1 MLRVGMTE
9 PAALSPEVAAHFRV
23 ALREARASALRDA
36 EGWMGVVVVLEQLA
50 AYCAPRASNLAST
63 LQRIRLIASRSSLAE
78 TVPTHWRTLHTPF
91 SELFDHVR
99 RGRNAAVH
107 QGAAARRLT
116 VHAIELA
123 LILEHAMA
131 PSSDFV
137 VDYMVRDP
145 IRALDWQPVSFVR
158 HQMLTN
164 SFSYL
169 PVYLELDGNKRWWL
183 ISDGALARYLRAQ
196 ANGGGDARL
205 RATVADAV
213 RSKQL
218 QVVPAKCVKP
228 TDLSGSVFTGES
240 DLPVLVES
248 GSPSELVGILTPFDL
263 L

>member
-1 MLRVGMTE
+1 MLRFDMTE
-9 PAALSPEVAAHFRV
+9 PVALAPEVAAHFRV

-36 EGWMGVVVVLEQLA
+36 EGWMSVVVVLEQLV
-50 AYCAPRASNLAST
+50 AYCAPKAPNLAGA
-63 LQRIRLIASRSSLAE
+63 LERIRLIASRSSLAE

-116 VHAIELA
+116 VHAVELA

-131 PSSDFV
+131 PSSDIV

-169 PVYLELDGNKRWWL
+169 PVQLELE
-183 ISDGALARYLRAQ
+183 LARYLRAQ

-228 TDLSGSVFTGES
+228 TDLASSLFTGDS

-248 GSPSELVGILTPFDL
+248 GTPPDLVGILTPFDL

>member
-1 MLRVGMTE
+1 MT
-9 PAALSPEVAAHFRV
+9 SPTHRPHQLEREVAAHFRS

-36 EGWMGVVVVLEQLA
+36 EGWMDVIMVLEHLVAHWAPTANGLA
-50 AYCAPRASNLAST
+50 AARDPIA
-63 LQRIRLIASRSSLAE
+63 RIAAQSSLAE
-78 TVPTHWRTLHTPF
+78 RVPAEWRTLHTPF
-91 SELFDHVR
+91 TELFDHVR

-116 VHAIELA
+116 VQAVELA

-137 VDYMVRDP
+137 SDYMVREP
-145 IRALDWQPVSFVR
+145 TRAYPWQPVSFVR

-169 PVYLELDGNKRWWL
+169 PLHLEFKGERRWWL
-183 ISDGALARYLRAQ
+183 ISDGALARYLRA
-196 ANGGGDARL
+196 AAGDVRL
-205 RATVADAV
+205 RTTVAEAV
-213 RSKQL
+213 ASQQL
-218 QVVPAKCVKP
+218 QVLPAKRVKP
-228 TDLSGSVFTGES
+228 TDSASAVFTGDS

-248 GSPSELVGILTPFDL
+248 GDPPDLIGILTPFDL